1 MDELQHEEQKFD
13 SKISLK
19 SLLILLNIVITYLAI
34 QPVYWLNQFFYH
46 ILLNNKEEFLN
57 QHNFML
63 EGVVCGLPIIVWIVS
78 IIFSIQG
85 LIHKKLGKLK
95 TIYLILSFILILT
108 ASLYSLSLLINV
120 FPD

>member
-19 SLLILLNIVITYLAI
+19 SLLILLNI
-34 QPVYWLNQFFYH
+34 
-46 ILLNNKEEFLN
+46 KEEFLN